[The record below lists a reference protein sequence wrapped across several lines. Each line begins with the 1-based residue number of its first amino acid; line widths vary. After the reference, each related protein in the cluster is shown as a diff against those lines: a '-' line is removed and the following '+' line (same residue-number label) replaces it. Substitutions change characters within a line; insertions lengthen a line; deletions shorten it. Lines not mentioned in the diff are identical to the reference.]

1 METKRIVIKVG
12 TSTLTHEKGSLNL
25 RRMDR
30 LARVLSDL
38 RGLGYDIILVSSG
51 AIAAGVEKLGLS
63 ERPEELRM
71 KQAAAAVGQC
81 ELMHIY
87 DKLFSEYNCT
97 TAQILLTE
105 GDVHDPRRTEHLKST
120 VSALFSMGVIPIV
133 NENDSVSSEELE
145 TGSDKVLGDN
155 DALSAV
161 VAGLIEADLLILLT
175 DIDGLYDDD
184 PRQNP
189 DAKLVHRV
197 DVLTDDLRKAAGGA
211 GSWRGTG
218 GMVTKLNA
226 AEISTNANCEM
237 VIANGNRVEVLYDI
251 LEGKETGTRFC
262 VKEK

>member
-1 METKRIVIKVG
+1 
-12 TSTLTHEKGSLNL
+12 
-25 RRMDR
+25 
-30 LARVLSDL
+30 
-38 RGLGYDIILVSSG
+38 
-51 AIAAGVEKLGLS
+51 
-63 ERPEELRM
+63 
-71 KQAAAAVGQC
+71 
-81 ELMHIY
+81 
-87 DKLFSEYNCT
+87 
-97 TAQILLTE
+97 
-105 GDVHDPRRTEHLKST
+105 
-120 VSALFSMGVIPIV
+120 MGVIPIV

-218 GMVTKLNA
+218 GMATKLNA